1 MRYGIFAFPL
11 FSVALIASGCGLE
24 PRTVAG
30 PLCGDE
36 GTHTVPTADGC
47 RCEVGY
53 RPNATRDACVIEETD
68 VTPDAV
74 VADGG
79 LDDGAVEDTAPADTA
94 PPIEG
99 TMREVDAMDC
109 ASGCANLGFPCATTC
124 ESGAGFASYGYYDW
138 DYGWYV
144 GVHQEDLSVCD
155 AVPADSYS
163 EAGETYELG
172 RLVCCCEIPE
182 SHVVSSSPGDT
193 RTCDSICADAGYD
206 ACAEFHEWPGEDV
219 SGGTLAT
226 YERPETG
233 SVTYVVMGC
242 AADPPATRRIAGAER
257 YLRDY
262 RCACF

>member
-1 MRYGIFAFPL
+1 METT
-11 FSVALIASGCGLE
+11 S
-24 PRTVAG
+24 
-30 PLCGDE
+30 
-36 GTHTVPTADGC
+36 
-47 RCEVGY
+47 
-53 RPNATRDACVIEETD
+53 DAEM
-68 VTPDAV
+68 

-79 LDDGAVEDTAPADTA
+79 LGDGAVLDDGSMADTA

-109 ASGCANLGFPCATTC
+109 ASGCASLGFPCATSC

-144 GVHQEDLSVCD
+144 GVHQEDLAACD
-155 AVPADSYS
+155 AVPAPTYS

-182 SHVVSSSPGDT
+182 TTVVRARPGDD
-193 RTCDSICADAGYD
+193 RTCDTVCADAGHD
-206 ACAEFHEWPGEDV
+206 ACADFHEWPSEDTN
-219 SGGTLAT
+219 GGTIAT

-242 AADPPATRRIAGAER
+242 GANPPATRRIAGADR